1 MSLALGTYAIMK
13 SGKPEKSAL
22 SELLVLNGVCAGTVF
37 FLPEVPTV
45 LGRSPEA
52 HLQIADPWISSMHAM
67 FEKRGDDIWVVDL
80 ESRNGTFVDEARV
93 QESRIPPG
101 GLLRFGKTE
110 VRYEHRDDATRPE
123 RFLAEGGTVVR
134 YLDDLQAD
142 MERARAG
149 QPQRDTMKSDPGP
162 PALARRQLA
171 VLEEIGRAL
180 IDADN
185 LDACLVRI
193 LTAVAR
199 AVRSERASLLLS
211 DEKGEMVPRALEPA
225 GSPPAISA
233 TVLSAAAQS
242 RAGILT
248 LDAQLDDRFAASQSI
263 VTHGIRS
270 AMCVPIWAAHRI
282 LGMLLFDRGPAE
294 PFSPEDLELAAV
306 VGHQAA
312 LAIER
317 ARFLEQ
323 ARAGDDRRRA
333 IEDQLPPEVAR
344 SMLGQ
349 DPGEGDPLDLAPRSV
364 AVLRAAL
371 ADAGDLAPAV
381 AAELLRDGVEAM
393 VGAALAEGG
402 AAARVAGA
410 GIVAVFGLIHP
421 EPDAARRAVSAALAM
436 RSRVAELPGG
446 LGVRAG
452 LAAGRALVGNVAGP
466 RRFELAVAGGPADE
480 AERLLAAAGR
490 GEILASRTVR
500 DGAPGLESAGRREVG
515 GVAVEAFRAE

>member
-1 MSLALGTYAIMK
+1 M
-13 SGKPEKSAL
+13 

-67 FEKRGDDIWVVDL
+67 FEKRGEDVWVVDL
-80 ESRNGTFVDEARV
+80 ESRNGTFLDDARI

-101 GLLRFGKTE
+101 ALLRFGKTE
-110 VRYEHRDDATRPE
+110 VRYEHRDDAARPE

-142 MERARAG
+142 MERARVG
-149 QPQRDTMKSDPGP
+149 QPQRDTIKSEPGP
-162 PALARRQLA
+162 PTLARRQLA

-180 IDADN
+180 VDADD

-193 LTAVAR
+193 LVAVVR

-211 DEKGEMVPRALEPA
+211 DERGDMVPRALEPA
-225 GSPPAISA
+225 GSPPAISS
-233 TVLSAAAQS
+233 TVLAAAAQS

-248 LDAQLDDRFAASQSI
+248 LDAQIDDRFAASQSI

-282 LGMLLFDRGPAE
+282 LGMLLFDRGPSE

-317 ARFLEQ
+317 ARFLER
-323 ARAGDDRRRA
+323 ARAGDTRRRA
-333 IEDQLPPEVAR
+333 IEDQLPPEAAR
-344 SMLGQ
+344 AVLAQ
-349 DPGEGDPLDLAPRSV
+349 DPDDGDPLDLAPRNV
-364 AVLRAAL
+364 GVLRAAL
-371 ADAGDLAPAV
+371 AGAGDLAPAV
-381 AAELLRDGVEAM
+381 AAELLKDGLEAM
-393 VGAALAEGG
+393 MGAALAEGA
-402 AAARVAGA
+402 AAARVVGA
-410 GIVAVFGLIHP
+410 GIVAVFGLP
-421 EPDAARRAVSAALAM
+421 YPVADASLRAVSAAIAM
-436 RSRVAELPGG
+436 RSRVAELPGT
-446 LGVRAG
+446 LAVRAG
-452 LAAGRALVGNVAGP
+452 IAAGRALVGNLAGGQG
-466 RRFELAVAGGPADE
+466 FELAVAGPPADE
-480 AERLLAAAGR
+480 AERLLAAAGP

-500 DGAPGLESAGRREVG
+500 DGGATGLVAAGRREVG
-515 GVAVEAFRAE
+515 GVAVDAFLAE